1 MLRVAR
7 SLDLIFSEIEFC
19 PTARCKRLDPK
30 FGISTFKYWNPFVKR
45 IRVKKSTARWRTTF
59 FVALFVVY
67 PRRAPTKPTHD
78 HFLFCFVVEKQ
89 RGMLPYVCTTHKPR
103 FRWRNGSLKCHFAF
117 WRTPTA
123 ERQKPW
129 KHYRGAASAIF
140 SVAYALGHHT
150 TAILKSEGARG
161 GQKATKTCQ
170 NLLSSGTGN
179 CVLWKKF
186 SVRGTKNSAVLY
198 SYIEYRQT
206 KMNSE

>member
-1 MLRVAR
+1 M
-7 SLDLIFSEIEFC
+7 S
-19 PTARCKRLDPK
+19 
-30 FGISTFKYWNPFVKR
+30 
-45 IRVKKSTARWRTTF
+45 
-59 FVALFVVY
+59 
-67 PRRAPTKPTHD
+67 
-78 HFLFCFVVEKQ
+78 
-89 RGMLPYVCTTHKPR
+89 PYACTTHKPR

-123 ERQKPW
+123 ARQKPW

-179 CVLWKKF
+179 CVLWKMC

-198 SYIEYRQT
+198 SYIKYWQT
-206 KMNSE
+206 QMNSEWKNRLSSEKCAMWGVLERGEKWWFSLLFATFSEVIDGVDRID